1 MARFFEN
8 LHLPAAAPVAP
19 AADFTLAAAPPASA
33 SNFTMANADAVFR
46 PVDYTQCCSIN
57 CDFCFG
63 FNATKDC
70 VECCLPF
77 TTGRALCCKPNTDCW
92 KRCCSKVVPVF
103 GFGGFL
109 LCKECRELMNG
120 CAGCLEN
127 AGEACSAECI
137 QFKTN
142 IERAIERRRLRQE
155 REAQERLRLSMP
167 PMAANSMSV
176 TPPPVARLGGKK
188 YKSRGLRR
196 RKSKSKLSGLIR
208 RKSKSK
214 SRGLRRRK
222 TMTSRG

>member
-33 SNFTMANADAVFR
+33 SNFTMANADAALR

-142 IERAIERRRLRQE
+142 MERAIERRRLRW
-155 REAQERLRLSMP
+155 RTMP
-167 PMAANSMSV
+167 VAANTMF
-176 TPPPVARLGGKK
+176 PPGVQRPQSARYAELGGKK

-196 RKSKSKLSGLIR
+196 RKSKSKLSGLRR